1 MFLDRFYQVLAK
13 MPNMLCRFY
22 SENSTMSIHIIDPNG
37 STYTEHAAGLSVS
50 EPCPDLAH

>member
-37 STYTEHAAGLSVS
+37 STYTEHAAGLNVS
-50 EPCPDLAH
+50 EP